1 MKKIPTLFDR
11 QFIDHKVVKV
21 LPTVTE
27 GLERVLD
34 GEGMAT
40 VKWDGSCCAVIDGI
54 FYKRYDA
61 KRGKKIPEGAI
72 LCEENPDSVTGHQP
86 CWVKCDR
93 DNPADKW
100 YYAAYE
106 NYSETT
112 AVPADG
118 TYEAVGPHFQSNPYG
133 LEVDT
138 LIPHGKDI
146 IEVNRSYEGIRD
158 YLESHWIEGIVFW
171 KDGKPMCKI
180 KRKDFGFKWK

>member
-27 GLERVLD
+27 GLEWVLD
-34 GEGMAT
+34 GEGTAT

-72 LCEENPDSVTGHQP
+72 LCEENPDPVTGHQP

-133 LEVDT
+133 LEVDI